1 MGIVIKQSIKNTI
14 ITFIGFAIGAINV
27 LYMYPVFLGKDY
39 LGLTNYVLSAAN
51 ILYPILS
58 FGIQNTLIKFFNE
71 HNKTEEDLSKYFS
84 YMLLL
89 PLLIIVPF
97 FAIFYLFYEDIALY
111 ESSKNSIVYDFVWE
125 IPLIALF
132 IGYFEI
138 FYAWLRAHMKSVF
151 GSFVKEVFVRILVTI
166 SLFAVYFDFITL
178 PEFIHS
184 LVLVYGISLLVII
197 YYANK
202 TKKIQLNKKF
212 PKKTKSIFV
221 FTIFII
227 LSASVANMLL
237 DIDKYMINQF
247 LKIENIAFYSLAVY
261 LAMVI
266 SVPQRAM
273 HQITYPIT
281 AKLMSENKWQELNE
295 LYKKSSITLQVIG
308 GLIYIGILINIK
320 QLYAILPDEG
330 YDQGLFVVF
339 TIGLSKYFDVILG
352 NNNSIIFNSKYYK
365 AVLLLGVL
373 LVFVI
378 VILNLILIPKLGI
391 DGAALA
397 TLIAIGMYSL
407 AKLLFV
413 VFKMKLFPF
422 TKNNIISFVITVVL
436 FFGFYYWEFSFHPI
450 INIGLKSILVSIL
463 YVALHY
469 YFKVSSDINF
479 VIRNTAVKFLKKKSF

>member
-14 ITFIGFAIGAINV
+14 ITFIGFGIGAINV
-27 LYMYPVFLGKDY
+27 MYMYPVFLGKEY
-39 LGLTNYVLSAAN
+39 LGLTNYILSAAN

-71 HNKTEEDLSKYFS
+71 NNKTEEDLSRYFT

-89 PLLIIVPF
+89 PLFVIIPF
-97 FAIFYLFYEDIALY
+97 FCLFFYFYENIALY
-111 ESSKNSIVYDFVWE
+111 ESTKNAIVFNFVWE

-151 GSFVKEVFVRILVTI
+151 GSFVKEVFVRVLVTI
-166 SLFAVYFDFITL
+166 SLFAVYFNYITL
-178 PEFIHS
+178 TEFVHS
-184 LVLVYGISLLVII
+184 LVLIYGISLLVII

-202 TKKIQLNKKF
+202 TKRIQLNKKL
-212 PKKTKSIFV
+212 PKKTKEIFV

-281 AKLMSENKWQELNE
+281 AKLMSENKWLELDE
-295 LYKKSSITLQVIG
+295 LYKKSSVTLQVIG
-308 GLIYIGILINIK
+308 GLIYIGILVNIK
-320 QLYAILPDEG
+320 QIYELLPDEG
-330 YDQGLFVVF
+330 YDNGLFVVF
-339 TIGLSKYFDVILG
+339 TIGLSKYFDVVLG

-365 AVLLLGVL
+365 MVLILGVL
-373 LVFVI
+373 LVFV
-378 VILNLILIPKLGI
+378 VVGLNLIFIPKYGI
-391 DGAALA
+391 NGAALA
-397 TLIAIGMYSL
+397 TLIAIGLYSL

-413 VFKMKLFPF
+413 VLKMKLFPF
-422 TKNNIISFVITVVL
+422 TKNTIVALGLAIVSF
-436 FFGFYYWEFSFHPI
+436 GAFYYWDFSFHPFV
-450 INIGLKSILVSIL
+450 NIVLKSILVTIFYLGLS
-463 YVALHY
+463 Y

-479 VIRNTAVKFLKKKSF
+479 VMNSVFKRIFK

>member
-14 ITFIGFAIGAINV
+14 ITFVGFGIGAINV
-27 LYMYPVFLGKDY
+27 MYMYPVFLGKEY
-39 LGLTNYVLSAAN
+39 LGLTNYIFSAAN

-71 HNKTEEDLSKYFS
+71 NNKTEEDLSRYFT

-89 PLLIIVPF
+89 PLFVIIPF
-97 FAIFYLFYEDIALY
+97 FCLFYYFYDNIALY
-111 ESSKNSIVYDFVWE
+111 ESSKNTIVYDYVWE

-151 GSFVKEVFVRILVTI
+151 GSFVKEVFVRVLVTI
-166 SLFAVYFDFITL
+166 SLFAVYFKWISL
-178 PEFIHS
+178 PEFVHS
-184 LVLVYGISLLVII
+184 LVIIYGISLLVII

-202 TKKIQLNKKF
+202 IKRIQLNKKL
-212 PKKTKSIFV
+212 PKQTKQIFV

-281 AKLMSENKWQELNE
+281 AKLMSENKWEELNQ
-295 LYKKSSITLQVIG
+295 LYKKSSLTLQVIG
-308 GLIYIGILINIK
+308 GLIYVGILVNIK
-320 QLYAILPDEG
+320 QLYEILPDEG

-339 TIGLSKYFDVILG
+339 TIGLSKYFDVVLG

-365 AVLLLGVL
+365 MVLFLGVL
-373 LVFVI
+373 LVFV
-378 VILNLILIPKLGI
+378 VVGLNFVFIPMYGI
-391 DGAALA
+391 NGAALA

-413 VFKMKLFPF
+413 VLKMNLFPF
-422 TKNNIISFVITVVL
+422 TKNTVVAL
-436 FFGFYYWEFSFHPI
+436 FLALVSFGVFYYWDFSFHPFVNI
-450 INIGLKSILVSIL
+450 ILKSILVTIFYLGLS
-463 YVALHY
+463 Y
-469 YFKVSSDINF
+469 YMKISSDINF
-479 VIRNTAVKFLKKKSF
+479 VMNSVFKRIFKK

>member
-14 ITFIGFAIGAINV
+14 ITFIGFSIGAINV

-71 HNKTEEDLSKYFS
+71 NNKTEEDLSSYFS

-89 PLLIIVPF
+89 PLLIIIPF
-97 FAIFYLFYEDIALY
+97 FAIFYTFYENIAVY
-111 ESSKNSIVYDFVWE
+111 ESAKNAIVYDFVWE

-166 SLFAVYFDFITL
+166 SLFAVYFELITL
-178 PEFIHS
+178 PQFIHS

-202 TKKIQLNKKF
+202 TKNIQLSKKF

-295 LYKKSSITLQVIG
+295 LYKKSSVTLQVIG
-308 GLIYIGILINIK
+308 GLIYIGILVNIK
-320 QLYAILPDEG
+320 QLYEILPDEG

-365 AVLLLGVL
+365 AVLVLGVL

-378 VILNLILIPKLGI
+378 VGLNLIFIPKYGI
-391 DGAALA
+391 NGAALA

-422 TKNNIISFVITVVL
+422 TKNTIVSLVITLVL
-436 FFGFYYWEFSFHPI
+436 FLAFYFWEFPFHPI
-450 INIGLKSILVSIL
+450 VNMGLKSALISVL
-463 YVALHY
+463 YLSLHY

-479 VIRNTAVKFLKKKSF
+479 VIRNVLGKVFK

>member
-14 ITFIGFAIGAINV
+14 VTFIGFAIGAINI
-27 LYMYPVFLGKDY
+27 LYMYPVFLGKEY

-71 HNKTEEDLSKYFS
+71 NNKTEEDLSSYFS

-89 PLLIIVPF
+89 PLLIIIPF
-97 FAIFYLFYEDIALY
+97 FALFYAFYENIASY
-111 ESSKNSIVYDFVWE
+111 ESAKNSIVYDFVWE
-125 IPLIALF
+125 IPLIAMF

-166 SLFAVYFDFITL
+166 SLFAVYFKFITL
-178 PEFIHS
+178 PQFIHS

-202 TKKIQLNKKF
+202 VKPIQLNKKF
-212 PKKTKSIFV
+212 PKNTKSIFV

-295 LYKKSSITLQVIG
+295 LYKKSSVTLQVIG
-308 GLIYIGILINIK
+308 GLIYIGILVNIK
-320 QLYAILPDEG
+320 QLYALLPDEG

-365 AVLLLGVL
+365 AVLVLGVL

-378 VILNLILIPKLGI
+378 VGLNLIFIPKFGI

-422 TKNNIISFVITVVL
+422 TKNTIVSFIISLVL
-436 FFGFYYWEFSFHPI
+436 FLGFYFWEFTFHPI
-450 INIGLKSILVSIL
+450 INIGFKSVLISVL
-463 YVALHY
+463 YLSLHY
-469 YFKVSSDINF
+469 YFKVSSDINY
-479 VIRNTAVKFLKKKSF
+479 VIRNTVEKFLKIKI

>member
-14 ITFIGFAIGAINV
+14 VTFIGFAIGAINV

-71 HNKTEEDLSKYFS
+71 NNKTEEDLSSYFS

-89 PLLIIVPF
+89 PLLIIIPF

-111 ESSKNSIVYDFVWE
+111 ESAKNTIVYDFVWE

-151 GSFVKEVFVRILVTI
+151 GSFVKEVFVRVLVTI
-166 SLFAVYFDFITL
+166 SLFAVYFKFITL
-178 PEFIHS
+178 PQFIHS

-202 TKKIQLNKKF
+202 VKPIQLNKKF

-295 LYKKSSITLQVIG
+295 LYKKSSVTLQVIG
-308 GLIYIGILINIK
+308 GLIYIGILVNIK
-320 QLYAILPDEG
+320 QLYEILPDEG
-330 YDQGLFVVF
+330 YNQGLFVVF

-365 AVLLLGVL
+365 AVLVLGVL

-378 VILNLILIPKLGI
+378 VGLNLIFIPKYGI

-422 TKNNIISFVITVVL
+422 TKNTIVSFVITLAL
-436 FFGFYYWEFSFHPI
+436 FFGFYFWEFPFHPI
-450 INIGLKSILVSIL
+450 INMGLKSVIISIL
-463 YVALHY
+463 YLSLHY

-479 VIRNTAVKFLKKKSF
+479 VIRNVLKKFFK

>member
-14 ITFIGFAIGAINV
+14 ITFVGFGIGAINV
-27 LYMYPVFLGKDY
+27 MYMYPVFLGKEY
-39 LGLTNYVLSAAN
+39 LGLTNYILSAAN

-71 HNKTEEDLSKYFS
+71 NNKTEEDLSRYFT

-89 PLLIIVPF
+89 PLFVIIPF
-97 FAIFYLFYEDIALY
+97 FCLFYYFYDNIALY
-111 ESSKNSIVYDFVWE
+111 ESSKNTIVYDYVWE

-151 GSFVKEVFVRILVTI
+151 GSFVKEVFVRVLVTI
-166 SLFAVYFDFITL
+166 SLFAVYFKWISL
-178 PEFIHS
+178 PEFVHS
-184 LVLVYGISLLVII
+184 LVIIYGISLLVII

-202 TKKIQLNKKF
+202 IKRIQLNKKL
-212 PKKTKSIFV
+212 PKQTKQIFV

-281 AKLMSENKWQELNE
+281 AKLMSENKWEELNQ
-295 LYKKSSITLQVIG
+295 LYKKSSLTLQVIG
-308 GLIYIGILINIK
+308 GLIYVGILVNIK
-320 QLYAILPDEG
+320 QLYEILPDEG

-339 TIGLSKYFDVILG
+339 TIGLSKYFDVVLG

-365 AVLLLGVL
+365 MVLFLGVL
-373 LVFVI
+373 LVFV
-378 VILNLILIPKLGI
+378 VVGLNFVFIPMYGI
-391 DGAALA
+391 NGAALA

-413 VFKMKLFPF
+413 VLKMNLFPF
-422 TKNNIISFVITVVL
+422 TKNTVVAL
-436 FFGFYYWEFSFHPI
+436 FLALVSFGVFYYWDFSFHPLV
-450 INIGLKSILVSIL
+450 NIVLKSILVTIFYLGLS
-463 YVALHY
+463 Y

-479 VIRNTAVKFLKKKSF
+479 VMNSVFKRILKKQ

>member
-14 ITFIGFAIGAINV
+14 ITFIGFAIGGINNI
-27 LYMYPVFLGKDY
+27 YMYPVFLGKDY
-39 LGLTNYVLSAAN
+39 LGLTNYILSAAS
-51 ILYPILS
+51 ILYPIMS

-71 HNKTEEDLSKYFS
+71 NNKTEAELSSYIS

-89 PLLIIVPF
+89 PLLIVIPF
-97 FAIFYLFYEDIALY
+97 FGLFYLFYDNIALY
-111 ESSKNSIVYDFVWE
+111 ESSKNGIVYDFVWE
-125 IPLIALF
+125 IPIIALF

-151 GSFVKEVFVRILVTI
+151 GSFVKEVFVRILITL
-166 SLFAVYFDFITL
+166 SLFAVYFKWISL
-178 PEFIHS
+178 SEFIHS

-202 TKKIQLNKKF
+202 VKPIQLNKKF
-212 PKKTKSIFV
+212 PKNTKSIFV
-221 FTIFII
+221 FTILI
-227 LSASVANMLL
+227 LFSASVANMLL

-247 LKIENIAFYSLAVY
+247 LKIENIAFYSMAVY

-281 AKLMSENKWQELNE
+281 AKLISENKWEELNE
-295 LYKKSSITLQVIG
+295 LYKKSSVTLQVIG
-308 GLIYIGILINIK
+308 GLIYIGILVNIK
-320 QLYAILPDEG
+320 QIYELLPDEG
-330 YDQGLFVVF
+330 YDNGLFVVF

-365 AVLLLGVL
+365 MVLLLGVL

-378 VILNLILIPKLGI
+378 VGLNLIFIPKYGI
-391 DGAALA
+391 NGAALA
-397 TLIAIGMYSL
+397 TLIAIGLYSL

-413 VFKMKLFPF
+413 VLKMELFPF
-422 TKNNIISFVITVVL
+422 TKNTIVALVITILSFVL
-436 FFGFYYWEFSFHPI
+436 FYYWDFSFHPF
-450 INIGLKSILVSIL
+450 INIILKSILVTIFYLGLS
-463 YVALHY
+463 Y
-469 YFKVSSDINF
+469 YLKISSDINF
-479 VIRNTAVKFLKKKSF
+479 VINSVFKRIFK

>member
-14 ITFIGFAIGAINV
+14 ITFIGFGIGAINV
-27 LYMYPVFLGKDY
+27 MYMYPVFLGKEY
-39 LGLTNYVLSAAN
+39 LGLTNYILSAAN

-71 HNKTEEDLSKYFS
+71 NNKTEEDLSRYFT

-89 PLLIIVPF
+89 PLFVIIPF
-97 FAIFYLFYEDIALY
+97 FCLFFYFYENIALY
-111 ESSKNSIVYDFVWE
+111 ESTKNAIVFNFVWE

-151 GSFVKEVFVRILVTI
+151 GSFVKEVFVRVLVTI
-166 SLFAVYFDFITL
+166 SLFAVYFNYITL
-178 PEFIHS
+178 TEFVHS
-184 LVLVYGISLLVII
+184 LVLIYGISLLVII

-202 TKKIQLNKKF
+202 TKRIQLNKKL
-212 PKKTKSIFV
+212 PKKTKEIFV

-281 AKLMSENKWQELNE
+281 AKLMSENKWLELDE
-295 LYKKSSITLQVIG
+295 LYKKSSVTLQVIG
-308 GLIYIGILINIK
+308 GLIYIGILVNIK
-320 QLYAILPDEG
+320 QIYELLPDEG
-330 YDQGLFVVF
+330 YDNGLFVVF
-339 TIGLSKYFDVILG
+339 TIGLSKYFDVVLG

-365 AVLLLGVL
+365 MVLILGVL
-373 LVFVI
+373 LVFV
-378 VILNLILIPKLGI
+378 VVGLNLIFIPKYGI
-391 DGAALA
+391 NGAALA
-397 TLIAIGMYSL
+397 TLIAIGLYSL

-413 VFKMKLFPF
+413 VLKMKLFPF
-422 TKNNIISFVITVVL
+422 TKNTIVALGLAIVSF
-436 FFGFYYWEFSFHPI
+436 GAFYYWDFSFHPFV
-450 INIGLKSILVSIL
+450 NIVLKSILVTIFYLGLS
-463 YVALHY
+463 Y

-479 VIRNTAVKFLKKKSF
+479 VMNSVFKRIFKK

>member
-14 ITFIGFAIGAINV
+14 ITFIGFGIGAVNV
-27 LYMYPVFLGKDY
+27 LYMYPVFLGKEY
-39 LGLTNYVLSAAN
+39 LGLTNYILSAAN

-71 HNKTEEDLSKYFS
+71 NNKTEEDLSRYFT

-89 PLLIIVPF
+89 PLFVIIPF
-97 FAIFYLFYEDIALY
+97 FCLFFYFYENIALY
-111 ESSKNSIVYDFVWE
+111 ESNKNIIVYDFVWE

-132 IGYFEI
+132 MGYFEI

-151 GSFVKEVFVRILVTI
+151 GSFVKEVFVRVLVTI
-166 SLFAVYFDFITL
+166 SLFAVYFNYITL
-178 PEFIHS
+178 TEFVHS
-184 LVLVYGISLLVII
+184 LVLIYGISLLVII

-202 TKKIQLNKKF
+202 TKRIQLNKKL
-212 PKKTKSIFV
+212 PKKTKEIFV

-281 AKLMSENKWQELNE
+281 AKLMSENKWEELDE
-295 LYKKSSITLQVIG
+295 LYKKSSVTLQVIG
-308 GLIYIGILINIK
+308 GLIYIGILVNIK
-320 QLYAILPDEG
+320 QIYELLPDEG
-330 YDQGLFVVF
+330 YDNGLFVVF
-339 TIGLSKYFDVILG
+339 TIGLSKYFDVVLG

-365 AVLLLGVL
+365 MVLLLGVL
-373 LVFVI
+373 LVFV
-378 VILNLILIPKLGI
+378 VVGLNLIFIPKYGI
-391 DGAALA
+391 NGAALA
-397 TLIAIGMYSL
+397 TLIAIGLYSL

-413 VFKMKLFPF
+413 VLKMKLFPF
-422 TKNNIISFVITVVL
+422 TKNTIVALILTIVSFVV
-436 FFGFYYWEFSFHPI
+436 FYYLDFSFHPFV
-450 INIGLKSILVSIL
+450 NIVLKSILVTIFYLGLS
-463 YVALHY
+463 Y
-469 YFKVSSDINF
+469 YLKISSDINF
-479 VIRNTAVKFLKKKSF
+479 VMNSVFKKFLK

>member
-14 ITFIGFAIGAINV
+14 ITFIGFAIGAINI

-58 FGIQNTLIKFFNE
+58 FGIQNTLIKFFNDN
-71 HNKTEEDLSKYFS
+71 NKTEKELSSYIS

-89 PLLIIVPF
+89 PLIIIVPF
-97 FAIFYLFYEDIALY
+97 FVLFYVFYEDIALY

-166 SLFAVYFDFITL
+166 ALFGVYFDYLTL

-184 LVLVYGISLLVII
+184 LVIVYGISLLLII

-202 TKKIQLNKKF
+202 TKPIQLNRKF
-212 PKKTKSIFV
+212 PKQTKSIFV

-308 GLIYIGILINIK
+308 GLIYIGILVNIK

-330 YDQGLFVVF
+330 YDQGLYVVF
-339 TIGLSKYFDVILG
+339 AIGLSKYFDVILG
-352 NNNSIIFNSKYYK
+352 NNNSIIFNSKYYR

-378 VILNLILIPKLGI
+378 VGLNLIFIPKFGI
-391 DGAALA
+391 NGAAYA

-422 TKNNIISFVITVVL
+422 TKNNTISFVITVAL

-479 VIRNTAVKFLKKKSF
+479 VIRNTIEKFLKVKI

>member
-14 ITFIGFAIGAINV
+14 VTFIGFAIGAINI

-71 HNKTEEDLSKYFS
+71 NNKTEEDLSSYFS

-89 PLLIIVPF
+89 PLLIIIPF
-97 FAIFYLFYEDIALY
+97 FALFYLFYENIALY
-111 ESSKNSIVYDFVWE
+111 ESVKNAIVYDFVWE

-166 SLFAVYFDFITL
+166 SLFAVFFKFITL
-178 PEFIHS
+178 PQFIHS
-184 LVLVYGISLLVII
+184 LVLVYGISLLVIM

-202 TKKIQLNKKF
+202 VKPIQLNRKF

-295 LYKKSSITLQVIG
+295 LYKKSSVTLQVIG
-308 GLIYIGILINIK
+308 GLIYIGILVNIK
-320 QLYAILPDEG
+320 QLYEILPDEG

-365 AVLLLGVL
+365 AVLILGVL

-378 VILNLILIPKLGI
+378 VGLNLIFIPKYGI
-391 DGAALA
+391 NGAALA

-413 VFKMKLFPF
+413 VFKMKLYPF
-422 TKNNIISFVITVVL
+422 TKNTIVSFVITLVL
-436 FFGFYYWEFSFHPI
+436 FFGFYFWEFPFHPI
-450 INIGLKSILVSIL
+450 INIGLKSILISVL
-463 YVALHY
+463 YLSLHY
-469 YFKVSSDINF
+469 YFKVSSDINY
-479 VIRNTAVKFLKKKSF
+479 VIRNTVEKFLKIKI

>member
-14 ITFIGFAIGAINV
+14 ITFIGFSIGAINV

-71 HNKTEEDLSKYFS
+71 NNKTEEDLSSYFS

-89 PLLIIVPF
+89 PLLIIIPF
-97 FAIFYLFYEDIALY
+97 FALFYTFYENIAVY
-111 ESSKNSIVYDFVWE
+111 ESAKNAIVYDFVWE

-166 SLFAVYFDFITL
+166 SLFAVYFEFITL
-178 PEFIHS
+178 PQFIHS

-202 TKKIQLNKKF
+202 TKNIQLSKKF

-295 LYKKSSITLQVIG
+295 LYKKSSVTLQVIG
-308 GLIYIGILINIK
+308 GLIYIGILVNIK
-320 QLYAILPDEG
+320 QLYEILPDEG

-365 AVLLLGVL
+365 AVLVLGVL

-378 VILNLILIPKLGI
+378 VGLNLIFIPRYGI
-391 DGAALA
+391 NGAALA

-422 TKNNIISFVITVVL
+422 TKNTIVSLVITLVL
-436 FFGFYYWEFSFHPI
+436 FLAFYFWEFPFHPI
-450 INIGLKSILVSIL
+450 VNMGLKSALISVL
-463 YVALHY
+463 YLSLHY

-479 VIRNTAVKFLKKKSF
+479 VIRNVLGKVFK

>member
-14 ITFIGFAIGAINV
+14 ITFIGFGIGAINI
-27 LYMYPVFLGKDY
+27 LYMYPVFLGKEY
-39 LGLTNYVLSAAN
+39 LGLTNYILSAAN

-71 HNKTEEDLSKYFS
+71 NNKTEEDLSKYFT

-89 PLLIIVPF
+89 PLFVIIPF
-97 FAIFYLFYEDIALY
+97 FCLFFYFYENIALY
-111 ESSKNSIVYDFVWE
+111 ESVKNKIVYNFVWE

-138 FYAWLRAHMKSVF
+138 FFAWLRAHMKSVF

-166 SLFAVYFDFITL
+166 SLFAVYFNWISL

-184 LVLVYGISLLVII
+184 LVIIYGISLLVII

-202 TKKIQLNKKF
+202 TKRIQLNKRL
-212 PKKTKSIFV
+212 PKQTKKIFV

-281 AKLMSENKWQELNE
+281 AKLMSENKWEELNE
-295 LYKKSSITLQVIG
+295 LYKKSSVTLQIIG
-308 GLIYIGILINIK
+308 GLIYIGILVNVK
-320 QLYAILPDEG
+320 QIYAILPDEG

-365 AVLLLGVL
+365 MVLLLGVL
-373 LVFVI
+373 LVFV
-378 VILNLILIPKLGI
+378 VVGLNLIFIPKYGI
-391 DGAALA
+391 NGAALA
-397 TLIAIGMYSL
+397 TLIAIGLYSI

-413 VFKMKLFPF
+413 VLKMKLFPF
-422 TKNNIISFVITVVL
+422 TKNTIVALVITILSFVL
-436 FFGFYYWEFSFHPI
+436 FYYWDFSFHPF
-450 INIGLKSILVSIL
+450 INIILKSILVTIFYLGLS
-463 YVALHY
+463 Y
-469 YFKVSSDINF
+469 YLKISSDINF
-479 VIRNTAVKFLKKKSF
+479 VMNSVFKRILKK

>member
-27 LYMYPVFLGKDY
+27 LYMYPVFLGKEY

-71 HNKTEEDLSKYFS
+71 NNKTEEELSSYFS

-89 PLLIIVPF
+89 PLLIIIPF
-97 FAIFYLFYEDIALY
+97 FALFYLFYENIALY
-111 ESSKNSIVYDFVWE
+111 ESSKNTIVYDFVWE
-125 IPLIALF
+125 IPIIALF

-151 GSFVKEVFVRILVTI
+151 GSFVKEVLVRILVTI
-166 SLFAVYFDFITL
+166 SLFDVYFKFITL
-178 PEFIHS
+178 PQFVHS

-202 TKKIQLNKKF
+202 TKSITLSKKF

-281 AKLMSENKWQELNE
+281 AKLISENKWQELNE
-295 LYKKSSITLQVIG
+295 LYKKSSVTLQVIG
-308 GLIYIGILINIK
+308 GLIYIGILVNIK
-320 QLYAILPDEG
+320 QLYQILPDEG

-339 TIGLSKYFDVILG
+339 TIGLSKFFDVILG

-365 AVLLLGVL
+365 TVLLLGVL

-378 VILNLILIPKLGI
+378 VGLNLILIPKYGI
-391 DGAALA
+391 NGAALA

-422 TKNNIISFVITVVL
+422 TKKTVISIAITLAL
-436 FFGFYYWEFSFHPI
+436 FFGFYFWEFPFHPI
-450 INIGLKSILVSIL
+450 INIGLKSVLLSVL
-463 YVALHY
+463 YLALHY

-479 VIRNTAVKFLKKKSF
+479 VIRNILNKIIKKLI

>member
-14 ITFIGFAIGAINV
+14 VTFIGFAIGAINV

-71 HNKTEEDLSKYFS
+71 NNKTEEDLSSYFS

-89 PLLIIVPF
+89 PLLIIIPF
-97 FAIFYLFYEDIALY
+97 FALFYAFYENIALY
-111 ESSKNSIVYDFVWE
+111 ESAKNSIVYDFVWE
-125 IPLIALF
+125 IPLIAMF

-166 SLFAVYFDFITL
+166 SLFAVYFEFITL
-178 PEFIHS
+178 PQFIHS

-202 TKKIQLNKKF
+202 VKPIQLNKKF

-295 LYKKSSITLQVIG
+295 LYKKSSVTLQVIG
-308 GLIYIGILINIK
+308 GLIYIGILVNIK
-320 QLYAILPDEG
+320 QLYALLPDEG

-365 AVLLLGVL
+365 AVLVLGVL

-378 VILNLILIPKLGI
+378 VGLNLIFIPKYGI

-422 TKNNIISFVITVVL
+422 TKNTIVSFIIALVL
-436 FFGFYYWEFSFHPI
+436 FLGFYFWEFPFHPI
-450 INIGLKSILVSIL
+450 INMGLKSVLISCL
-463 YVALHY
+463 YLFLHY

-479 VIRNTAVKFLKKKSF
+479 VIRNTVEKFLKIKI

>member
-14 ITFIGFAIGAINV
+14 ITFIGFGIGAVNV
-27 LYMYPVFLGKDY
+27 LYMYPVFLGKEY
-39 LGLTNYVLSAAN
+39 LGLTNYILSAAN

-71 HNKTEEDLSKYFS
+71 NNKTEEDLSRYFT

-89 PLLIIVPF
+89 PLFVIIPF
-97 FAIFYLFYEDIALY
+97 FCLFFYFYENIALY
-111 ESSKNSIVYDFVWE
+111 ESNKNIIVYDFVWE

-132 IGYFEI
+132 MGYFEI

-151 GSFVKEVFVRILVTI
+151 GSFVKEVFVRVLVTI
-166 SLFAVYFDFITL
+166 SLFAVYFNYITL
-178 PEFIHS
+178 TEFVHS
-184 LVLVYGISLLVII
+184 LVLIYGISLLVII

-202 TKKIQLNKKF
+202 TKRIQLNKKL
-212 PKKTKSIFV
+212 PKKTKEIFV

-281 AKLMSENKWQELNE
+281 AKLMSENKWEELDE
-295 LYKKSSITLQVIG
+295 LYKKSSVTLQVIG
-308 GLIYIGILINIK
+308 GLIYIGILVNIK
-320 QLYAILPDEG
+320 QIYELLPDEG
-330 YDQGLFVVF
+330 YDNGLFVVF
-339 TIGLSKYFDVILG
+339 TIGLSKYFDVVLG

-365 AVLLLGVL
+365 MVLLLGVL
-373 LVFVI
+373 LVFV
-378 VILNLILIPKLGI
+378 VVGLNLIFIPKYGI
-391 DGAALA
+391 NGAALA
-397 TLIAIGMYSL
+397 TLIAIGLYSL

-413 VFKMKLFPF
+413 VLKMKLFPF
-422 TKNNIISFVITVVL
+422 TKNTIVALVLAIVSFGV
-436 FFGFYYWEFSFHPI
+436 FYYWDFSFHPFV
-450 INIGLKSILVSIL
+450 NIVLKSILVTIFYLGLS
-463 YVALHY
+463 Y

-479 VIRNTAVKFLKKKSF
+479 VMNSVFKRILKK

>member
-27 LYMYPVFLGKDY
+27 LYMYPVFLGKEY

-71 HNKTEEDLSKYFS
+71 NSKTEAELSSYFS

-89 PLLIIVPF
+89 PLLIVIPF
-97 FAIFYLFYEDIALY
+97 FALFYLYYENIALY

-125 IPLIALF
+125 IPIIALF

-151 GSFVKEVFVRILVTI
+151 GSFVKEVFVRILVTV
-166 SLFAVYFDFITL
+166 SLFAVYFKLITL
-178 PEFIHS
+178 PQFVHS

-202 TKKIQLNKKF
+202 TKSITLSKKF

-281 AKLMSENKWQELNE
+281 AKLISENKWQELNE
-295 LYKKSSITLQVIG
+295 LYKKSSVTLQVIG
-308 GLIYIGILINIK
+308 GLIYIGILVNIK
-320 QLYAILPDEG
+320 QLYEILPDEG

-365 AVLLLGVL
+365 TVLLLGVL

-378 VILNLILIPKLGI
+378 VGLNLIFIPKYGI
-391 DGAALA
+391 NGAALA

-422 TKNNIISFVITVVL
+422 TKNTLVSFIITVVL
-436 FFGFYYWEFSFHPI
+436 FLAFYFWEFPFHPI
-450 INIGLKSILVSIL
+450 INIGLKSILISIL
-463 YVALHY
+463 YLTIHF

-479 VIRNTAVKFLKKKSF
+479 VIRNGIGKFFKMK

>member
-14 ITFIGFAIGAINV
+14 ITFIGFGIGAVNV
-27 LYMYPVFLGKDY
+27 LYMYPVFLGKEY
-39 LGLTNYVLSAAN
+39 LGLTNYILSAAN

-71 HNKTEEDLSKYFS
+71 NNKTEEDLSRYFT

-89 PLLIIVPF
+89 PLFVIIPF
-97 FAIFYLFYEDIALY
+97 FCLFFYFYENIALY
-111 ESSKNSIVYDFVWE
+111 ESNKNIIVYDFVWE

-132 IGYFEI
+132 MGYFEI

-151 GSFVKEVFVRILVTI
+151 GSFVKEVFVRVLVTI
-166 SLFAVYFDFITL
+166 SLFAVYFNYITL
-178 PEFIHS
+178 TEFVHS
-184 LVLVYGISLLVII
+184 LVLIYGISLLVII

-202 TKKIQLNKKF
+202 TKRIQLNKKL
-212 PKKTKSIFV
+212 PKKTKEIFV

-281 AKLMSENKWQELNE
+281 AKLMSENKWLELDE
-295 LYKKSSITLQVIG
+295 LYKKSSVTLQVIG
-308 GLIYIGILINIK
+308 GLIYIGILVNIK
-320 QLYAILPDEG
+320 QIYELLPDEG
-330 YDQGLFVVF
+330 YDNGLFVVF
-339 TIGLSKYFDVILG
+339 TIGLSKYFDVVLG

-365 AVLLLGVL
+365 MVLLLGVL
-373 LVFVI
+373 LVFV
-378 VILNLILIPKLGI
+378 VVGLNLIFIPKYGI
-391 DGAALA
+391 NGAALA
-397 TLIAIGMYSL
+397 TLIAIGLYSL

-413 VFKMKLFPF
+413 VLKMKLFPF
-422 TKNNIISFVITVVL
+422 TKNTIVALILTIVSFVV
-436 FFGFYYWEFSFHPI
+436 FYYWDFSFHPFV
-450 INIGLKSILVSIL
+450 NIVLKSILVTIFYLGLS
-463 YVALHY
+463 Y
-469 YFKVSSDINF
+469 YLKISSDINF
-479 VIRNTAVKFLKKKSF
+479 VINSVFKRIFKK

>member
-14 ITFIGFAIGAINV
+14 ITFIGFGIGAVNV
-27 LYMYPVFLGKDY
+27 LYMYPVFLGKEY
-39 LGLTNYVLSAAN
+39 LGLTNYILSAAN

-71 HNKTEEDLSKYFS
+71 NNKTEEDLSRYFT

-89 PLLIIVPF
+89 PLFVIIPF
-97 FAIFYLFYEDIALY
+97 FCLFFYFYENIALY
-111 ESSKNSIVYDFVWE
+111 ESNKNIIVYDFVWE

-132 IGYFEI
+132 MGYFEI

-151 GSFVKEVFVRILVTI
+151 GSFVKEVFVRVLVTI
-166 SLFAVYFDFITL
+166 SLFAVYFNYITL
-178 PEFIHS
+178 TEFVHS
-184 LVLVYGISLLVII
+184 LVLIYGISLLVII

-202 TKKIQLNKKF
+202 TKRIQLNKKL
-212 PKKTKSIFV
+212 PKKTKEIFV

-281 AKLMSENKWQELNE
+281 AKLMSENKWLELDE
-295 LYKKSSITLQVIG
+295 LYKKSSVTLQVIG
-308 GLIYIGILINIK
+308 GLIYIGILVNIK
-320 QLYAILPDEG
+320 QIYELLPDEG
-330 YDQGLFVVF
+330 YDNGLFVVF
-339 TIGLSKYFDVILG
+339 TIGLSKYFDVVLG

-365 AVLLLGVL
+365 MVLILGVL
-373 LVFVI
+373 LVFV
-378 VILNLILIPKLGI
+378 VVGLNLIFIPKYGI
-391 DGAALA
+391 NGAALA
-397 TLIAIGMYSL
+397 TLIAIGLYSL

-413 VFKMKLFPF
+413 VLKMKLFPF
-422 TKNNIISFVITVVL
+422 TKNTIVALILTIVSFVV
-436 FFGFYYWEFSFHPI
+436 FYYWDFSFHPFV
-450 INIGLKSILVSIL
+450 NIVLKSILVTIFYLGLS
-463 YVALHY
+463 Y
-469 YFKVSSDINF
+469 YLKISSDINF
-479 VIRNTAVKFLKKKSF
+479 VINSVFKKFLK

>member
-14 ITFIGFAIGAINV
+14 ITFVGFGIGAINV
-27 LYMYPVFLGKDY
+27 MYMYPVFLGKEY
-39 LGLTNYVLSAAN
+39 LGLTNYIFSAAN

-71 HNKTEEDLSKYFS
+71 NNKTEEDLSRYFS

-89 PLLIIVPF
+89 PLFVIIPF
-97 FAIFYLFYEDIALY
+97 FCLFFYFYENIALY
-111 ESSKNSIVYDFVWE
+111 ESNKNIIVYDFVWE
-125 IPLIALF
+125 IPLLALF
-132 IGYFEI
+132 MGYFEI

-151 GSFVKEVFVRILVTI
+151 GSFVKEVFVRVLVTI
-166 SLFAVYFDFITL
+166 SLFAVYFNYITL
-178 PEFIHS
+178 TEFVHS
-184 LVLVYGISLLVII
+184 LVIIYGISLLVII

-202 TKKIQLNKKF
+202 IKRIQLNKKL
-212 PKKTKSIFV
+212 PKQTKQIFV

-281 AKLMSENKWQELNE
+281 AKLMSENKWEELNQ
-295 LYKKSSITLQVIG
+295 LYKKSSLTLQVIG
-308 GLIYIGILINIK
+308 GLIYVGILVNIK
-320 QLYAILPDEG
+320 QLYEILPDEG

-339 TIGLSKYFDVILG
+339 TIGLSKYFDVVLG

-365 AVLLLGVL
+365 MVLFLGVL
-373 LVFVI
+373 LVFV
-378 VILNLILIPKLGI
+378 VVGLNFVFIPMYGI
-391 DGAALA
+391 NGAALA

-413 VFKMKLFPF
+413 VLKMNLFPF
-422 TKNNIISFVITVVL
+422 TKNTVVAL
-436 FFGFYYWEFSFHPI
+436 FLALVSFGVFYYWDFSFHPFVNI
-450 INIGLKSILVSIL
+450 ILKSILVTIFYLGLS
-463 YVALHY
+463 Y
-469 YFKVSSDINF
+469 YMKISSDINF
-479 VIRNTAVKFLKKKSF
+479 VMNSVFKRIFK

>member
-14 ITFIGFAIGAINV
+14 VTFIGFAIGAINI

-71 HNKTEEDLSKYFS
+71 NNKTEEDLSSYFS

-89 PLLIIVPF
+89 PLLIIIPF
-97 FAIFYLFYEDIALY
+97 FALFYAFYENIALY
-111 ESSKNSIVYDFVWE
+111 ESAKNSIVYDFVWE

-166 SLFAVYFDFITL
+166 SLFGVYFKFITL

-202 TKKIQLNKKF
+202 VKPIQLNKKF
-212 PKKTKSIFV
+212 PKNTKSIFV

-295 LYKKSSITLQVIG
+295 LYKKSSVTLQVIG
-308 GLIYIGILINIK
+308 GLIYIGILVNIK
-320 QLYAILPDEG
+320 QLYALLPDDG

-365 AVLLLGVL
+365 AVLVLGVL

-378 VILNLILIPKLGI
+378 VGLNLIFIPKYGI

-413 VFKMKLFPF
+413 VFKMKLYPF
-422 TKNNIISFVITVVL
+422 TKNTIVSFIITLVL
-436 FFGFYYWEFSFHPI
+436 FLAFYFWEFPFHSI
-450 INIGLKSILVSIL
+450 VNIGLKSTIISIL
-463 YVALHY
+463 YLSLHY

-479 VIRNTAVKFLKKKSF
+479 VIRNTVEKFLKNKT

>member
-14 ITFIGFAIGAINV
+14 ITFIGFGIGAINV
-27 LYMYPVFLGKDY
+27 MYMYPVFLGKEY
-39 LGLTNYVLSAAN
+39 LGLTNYILSAAN

-71 HNKTEEDLSKYFS
+71 NNKTEEDLSRYFT

-89 PLLIIVPF
+89 PLFVIIPF
-97 FAIFYLFYEDIALY
+97 FCLFFYFYENIALY
-111 ESSKNSIVYDFVWE
+111 ESAKNAIVFNFVWE

-151 GSFVKEVFVRILVTI
+151 GSFVKEVFIRILVTI
-166 SLFAVYFDFITL
+166 SLFAVYFKWLTL
-178 PEFIHS
+178 PEFVHS
-184 LVLVYGISLLVII
+184 LVLIYGISLLVII

-202 TKKIQLNKKF
+202 TKRIQLNKKL
-212 PKKTKSIFV
+212 PKQTKEIFV

-281 AKLMSENKWQELNE
+281 AKLMSENKWEELNE
-295 LYKKSSITLQVIG
+295 LYKKSSVTLQVIG
-308 GLIYIGILINIK
+308 GLIYVGILVNIK
-320 QLYAILPDEG
+320 QIYEFLPDEG
-330 YDQGLFVVF
+330 YDKGLFVVF

-365 AVLLLGVL
+365 MVLFLGVL
-373 LVFVI
+373 LVFV
-378 VILNLILIPKLGI
+378 VVGLNFIFIPMYGI
-391 DGAALA
+391 NGAALA

-413 VFKMKLFPF
+413 VLKMKLFPF
-422 TKNNIISFVITVVL
+422 TKNTIVSLVLAMITFLV
-436 FFGFYYWEFSFHPI
+436 FYHWDFSFHPFV
-450 INIGLKSILVSIL
+450 NIVLKSILVTIFYLGLSF
-463 YVALHY
+463 

-479 VIRNTAVKFLKKKSF
+479 VMNSVFKRILKK